1 MYIALDSLAT
11 TIARTSN
18 PKMSSMQLYLLLLA
32 PDFLS
37 RRAFEPMPSH
47 ASSVMEILSLAKP
60 TALVFR
66 ACIQI
71 GRKRENVVYGLLD
84 HELTTLEKRIGP
96 FPLRRTGLVDA
107 LEEEGIK
114 ALSTICLLHV
124 NARRWEGEKEL
135 VDSTQASGEAFVMFS
150 KIPSSEPWSKLRSGP
165 RVCKALSMK
174 ASW

>member
-114 ALSTICLLHV
+114 ALSTICLLHEE
-124 NARRWEGEKEL
+124 APGIGRHP
-135 VDSTQASGEAFVMFS
+135 SSQTQASGEAFVMFS